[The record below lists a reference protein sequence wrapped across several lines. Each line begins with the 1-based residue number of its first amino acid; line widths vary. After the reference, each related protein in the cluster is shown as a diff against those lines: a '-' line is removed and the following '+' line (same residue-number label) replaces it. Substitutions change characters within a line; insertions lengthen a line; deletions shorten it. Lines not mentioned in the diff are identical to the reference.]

1 MFLVPAKWIVL
12 LRQHPVPTSPP
23 PHVSHVLRI
32 SVCYWSVVSGTMY
45 CLLLQTPN
53 AAPTM
58 PHVPGTCGT
67 VGAAFGVWRR
77 RQFLDVCHLTLL
89 GQRKFGNSP
98 RRTKTRLTLLLDC
111 GTNTQVPTLLSS
123 RGPPTPTQ
131 TTMKTH
137 TIDQNLL
144 CLRVLSWQT
153 VRIRN
158 PKRFLRETNSFQ
170 SS

>member
-1 MFLVPAKWIVL
+1 MRKSNFLWDMFLVPAKWIVL

-32 SVCYWSVVSGTMY
+32 SVCYWRVVS
-45 CLLLQTPN
+45 
-53 AAPTM
+53 
-58 PHVPGTCGT
+58 GTCGT

-153 VRIRN
+153 FRIRN